1 MKKISV
7 NPEYLKISKKSQ
19 KKDKK
24 KKSTPTQNLNSAKPN
39 KIKKD
44 LIRRIKEHN
53 IRQKE
58 KEKLKRMKYKEDED
72 NKFKNEFEET
82 LKYLE
87 HIKKKN
93 KERKQKRKNK
103 TMKNKNHPQT
113 SHHNGQNNNTQQQY
127 QPTHQQYQPRQ
138 QQYQPRQ
145 QQYPHTHINTDQ
157 NTYSTMNTMNY
168 SQIGI
173 RNHPPYGI
181 LKNGKK
187 PTFRSYHKTL
197 KNKNRFEASNLNLPA
212 NTPIVHTEIEND
224 FLQNMNI
231 QSERQQKLERI
242 KNKHKKNKKRKH
254 KIYTKRLRRKITLG
268 KKDRKVGVLI
278 KNNKTRKKIKDEH
291 KILKKK
297 EIGEIKDY
305 LKKHNLIKIGTSAPE
320 NILRELYENAYLAGD
335 IQNKNKQI
343 LLHNWSAEM

>member
-138 QQYQPRQ
+138 QQY
-145 QQYPHTHINTDQ
+145 PHTHINTDQ

-173 RNHPPYGI
+173 RNPPPYGI